1 METTIDPN
9 LLHLAR
15 TQSQVAQ
22 GLTYQLQVDD
32 IIIEV
37 EHLLRGDVYDEL
49 KEQWINHIEFKH
61 MNELGIKRISSVLK
75 TYLNRNEFLTTYEED
90 RIFKKCILC
99 VDNLSE
105 LFILEGDNYE
115 LKEEEYDLVLWQIII
130 PNVESA
136 IRRATGAMTLDAHS
150 KMQFVQETIDRSKQQ
165 QTEEMQEKTRW
176 RLFGGG

>member
-1 METTIDPN
+1 MDSIDPN
-9 LLHLAR
+9 ILHLAR
-15 TQSQVAQ
+15 TQNQVAQ

-37 EHLLRGDVYDEL
+37 EHLLRGDVFDES
-49 KEQWINHIEFKH
+49 KEQWMNHAEFRH

-90 RIFKKCILC
+90 RILKKCVLC
-99 VDNLSE
+99 VDNIAE
-105 LFILEGDNYE
+105 LFILEGENYE
-115 LKEEEYDLVLWQIII
+115 MKEEEYDIILWQIIM

-150 KMQFVQETIDRSKQQ
+150 KMQFVQETIDRGKQQ
-165 QTEEMQEKTRW
+165 EVEQVQQQSRW
-176 RLFGGG
+176 RLFGGN